1 MPEALQSILPQFF
14 PEGVLSC
21 SRYGCGHINETYLVT
36 ARNGKRYILQK
47 VSTLAFPDVQR
58 MRQDGT
64 YGNW

>member
-36 ARNGKRYILQK
+36 ARNGKRYILQ
-47 VSTLAFPDVQR
+47 
-58 MRQDGT
+58 
-64 YGNW
+64 